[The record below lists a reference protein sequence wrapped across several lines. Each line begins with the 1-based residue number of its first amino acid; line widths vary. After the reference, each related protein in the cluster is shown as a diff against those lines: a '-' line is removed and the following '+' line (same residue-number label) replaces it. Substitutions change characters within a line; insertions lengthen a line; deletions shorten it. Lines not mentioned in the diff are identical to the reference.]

1 MSKTY
6 YLGNV
11 AGLKVSAHAS
21 VLPAYAL
28 LWMLLGGI
36 GYWLLNFP
44 PLQALTGGLVCALL
58 HFFAEFWHNLG
69 HAAAARNT
77 GHPMSGVRYWGF
89 LASSIYPPGEGQL
102 PAQVHIRRAL
112 GGPAASLI
120 LALAAGVLVIV
131 IRPAG
136 GAAWWIALFFF
147 LDNLLVFTLGA
158 LLPLGFTDGSTLLY
172 WLKKKQTT

>member
-6 YLGNV
+6 YLGKV
-11 AGLKVSAHAS
+11 AGLRVSAHSS
-21 VLPAYAL
+21 VLPAYTL

-44 PLQALTGGLVCALL
+44 ALLALSGSLVCALL
-58 HFFAEFWHNLG
+58 HIFSEFWHNLG
-69 HAAAARNT
+69 HATAARMT
-77 GHPMSGVRYWGF
+77 GHPMIGVRYWGF
-89 LASSIYPPGEGQL
+89 LASSIYPAGEGQL

-120 LALAAGVLVIV
+120 LALAAGVVVIA

-136 GAAWWIALFFF
+136 GSAWWIALFFF
-147 LDNLLVFTLGA
+147 LDNLFFFTLGA
-158 LLPLGFTDGSTLLY
+158 LLPLGFNDGSTLLY
-172 WLKKKQTT
+172 WLRKKQPT